1 MDEKKV
7 ERINELSRLA
17 REREL
22 TPEEQAERAA
32 LRAEYV
38 ASFKASL
45 TGILDNTVIQYPDGS
60 KKKVEHKENKIK
72 H

>member
-22 TPEEQAERAA
+22 TAEEQAERAQ

-60 KKKVEHKENKIK
+60 KKKVEHKEKLK